1 MKALYLF
8 ILIFLSGLVASA
20 QLKGGFSY
28 SLSLPQREMKE
39 NIKPIHSMNFILFGH
54 VNNKKLNQLSWGIE
68 AGFGNYA
75 SFTKDQE
82 VRFPDGSGFTTKV
95 SYSSNTVTAGMVTR
109 YDILKEAKVNPYVTG
124 KLGYASFFSKVYV
137 ADPEHDDDCKP
148 LEKKT
153 PIKDHSFYAS
163 YGAGIQIDISS
174 SKKPKNAWLDISLNQ
189 MHGTKLDYINVKD
202 IEENIQTD
210 PNNPVPSTNKSAPV
224 SVRFINV
231 STQTIHE
238 HQLAEVYSSAL
249 RLLEMKIGVI
259 WRFDND

>member
-1 MKALYLF
+1 MKAFYLF
-8 ILIFLSGLVASA
+8 TFLFLSGLVASA

-28 SLSLPQREMKE
+28 SLSLPQKEMKE
-39 NIKPIHSMNFILFGH
+39 NINPIHSMNFILFGH
-54 VNNKKLNQLSWGIE
+54 VKKPSQLSWGIE
-68 AGFGNYA
+68 AGFGTYA

-82 VRFPDGSGFTTKV
+82 VRFPDGSGITTQV
-95 SYSSNTVTAGMVTR
+95 SYSSSTANAGIITR
-109 YDILKEAKVNPYVTG
+109 YDILKEAKVIPYITG
-124 KLGYASFFSKVYV
+124 KLGYASFFSKVFV

-174 SKKPKNAWLDISLNQ
+174 SKKPKNAWLDISVNQ
-189 MHGTKLDYINVKD
+189 THGTKMDYINIKD
-202 IEENIQTD
+202 IKENIQND
-210 PNNPVPSTNKSAPV
+210 PNNPAPITDKSAPL
-224 SVRFINV
+224 SIRFINV

-238 HQLAEVYSSAL
+238 HQMAEVYNSAL